1 MAFCSNCGVQLQEE
15 AKFCSE
21 CGTPVTGGNS
31 KTAERKTVYEG
42 EVHKCPKCG
51 EILNSFVPVC
61 ASCGYELRGKQE
73 NGSVK
78 EFAEKIEAIEK
89 QKELIKQSLAETET
103 LFNSRMEYYFN

>member
-1 MAFCSNCGVQLQEE
+1 MAFCINCGSKLVDD
-15 AKFCSE
+15 AKFCANCGFAVSE
-21 CGTPVTGGNS
+21 
-31 KTAERKTVYEG
+31 KTTMGQRKTVYEG

-78 EFAEKIEAIEK
+78 EHSGKVQRTNTPNPTRNIRRSFGIG
-89 QKELIKQSLAETET
+89 L
-103 LFNSRMEYYFN
+103 